1 MHRYLII
8 LLLLMS
14 GYASAHEFT
23 PTYPKLKQS
32 YVEGILYTTM
42 TLFNARKDVQ
52 YYEMGVFDEEWNK
65 VPFSVV
71 EPIMFIKH
79 LERKEIEVYI
89 REKDRD
95 RALYI
100 CSKSKLIVEGASK
113 TSVATRICSKIKE

>member
-8 LLLLMS
+8 LLFWIS

-42 TLFNARKDVQ
+42 TLFNAREDVQ

-79 LERKEIEVYI
+79 LERKKIEVYI

-100 CSKSKLIVEGASK
+100 CSTSKLIMSGGGK
-113 TSVATRICSKIKE
+113 TAVRSRICSKIK